1 MHGGCTRREPRWRAW
16 IVVLAI
22 ALLGVASAS
31 AVWHGPH
38 DECEEDCAVCQ
49 LRRDLVAD
57 LVAAPRSVPAA
68 APARVAP
75 PSTARWNASQ
85 HDSSV
90 PARAPPF

>member
-1 MHGGCTRREPRWRAW
+1 MHGGCTRREPRGRAW

-22 ALLGVASAS
+22 ALLGAASAS
-31 AVWHGPH
+31 AVWHGSH
-38 DECEEDCAVCQ
+38 DAGEDCAVCQ
-49 LRRDLVAD
+49 LRNDTIAD

-75 PSTARWNASQ
+75 PSAVRWNASQ